1 MEKRGSVIIGFSII
15 IGFIMLGLLLK
26 SPLESLSNN
35 SAPISS
41 NELSDLSKS
50 VSELNRYQMISA
62 NDHNIILLDT
72 KTGEYWRKFV
82 PSNEGPT
89 NWTKEIGPNLN
100 K

>member
-1 MEKRGSVIIGFSII
+1 MEKRGAVIIGVSII
-15 IGFIMLGLLLK
+15 IGFLILGLLLK

-35 SAPISS
+35 SAPIMS
-41 NELSDLSKS
+41 NELSDLSNS

-72 KTGEYWRKFV
+72 KTGEYWRKFI

-89 NWTKEIGPNLN
+89 NWSKENVPDFN

>member
-1 MEKRGSVIIGFSII
+1 MEKRGAAIIGVSII
-15 IGFIMLGLLLK
+15 IGFLILGLLLK

-35 SAPISS
+35 SAPVIS
-41 NELSDLSKS
+41 NELSDLSNS

-82 PSNEGPT
+82 SANEGPT
-89 NWTKEIGPNLN
+89 NWTKEIGANLN